1 MRNHELHVP
10 VGRNIRLILASE
22 DVIHDFFVPRSA

>member
-1 MRNHELHVP
+1 MFP

-22 DVIHDFFVPRSA
+22 DVIHDFFVPGIFA